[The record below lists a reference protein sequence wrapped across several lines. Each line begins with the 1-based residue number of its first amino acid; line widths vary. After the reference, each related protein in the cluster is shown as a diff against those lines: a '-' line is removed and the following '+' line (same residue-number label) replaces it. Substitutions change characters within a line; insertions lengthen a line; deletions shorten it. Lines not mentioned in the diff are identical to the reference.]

1 MARKNIYLNYI
12 GEGKKVALCPSC
24 HKFFSIKKLS
34 ELEMKHAQT
43 TGFCPVCFA
52 TRQKKG
58 SAFSRVKTM
67 LLNTTLNEEAIA
79 KLQDKEFTQKKT
91 GVAYAI
97 LSATPMELYGK
108 KRYSTKPV
116 MINGKEM
123 YISNDIYEKNVEKI
137 ANLLSELAS

>member
-34 ELEMKHAQT
+34 ALDMKHAQT
-43 TGFCPVCFA
+43 TGFCPVCFSK
-52 TRQKKG
+52 RQKTG

-67 LLNTTLNEEAIA
+67 LLNTVLSEAA
-79 KLQDKEFTQKKT
+79 LEKLQDKEFTQKKT

-97 LSATPMELYGK
+97 LSSTPLEIYGK

-116 MINGKEM
+116 VINGKTM
-123 YISNDIYEKNVEKI
+123 YISNDIYEKNVDKI
-137 ANLLSELAS
+137 ANLLSELAG